1 MSSRQ
6 RRHTSSRSISAQK
19 RRSESSAESFEED
32 IKPIAVGKN
41 WFFQQSPMSQV
52 YYIKVAV
59 GLLFGLIIGILY
71 DNPIIA
77 GNWYIFPFIA
87 LGSVYVFTRYYMKI
101 SKDDLDD
108 LRLITWTGTVSMFI
122 AFIVASV
129 LIFNI
134 VHIPTYSCIIDG
146 ITHNKC

>member
-19 RRSESSAESFEED
+19 RRSESSSESFEED

>member
-1 MSSRQ
+1 MSSRT

-19 RRSESSAESFEED
+19 RRPEASGECFEEENST
-32 IKPIAVGKN
+32 ISVGKN

-52 YYIKVAV
+52 YYIKIVV
-59 GLLFGLIIGILY
+59 GIVFGLIMGLLY
-71 DNPIIA
+71 KNPIIA

-134 VHIPTYSCIIDG
+134 IHIPAYSCIIDG